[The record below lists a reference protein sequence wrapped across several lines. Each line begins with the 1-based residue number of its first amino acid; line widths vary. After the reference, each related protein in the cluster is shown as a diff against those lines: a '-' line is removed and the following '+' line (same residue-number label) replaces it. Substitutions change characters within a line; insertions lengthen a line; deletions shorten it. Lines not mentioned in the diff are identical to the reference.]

1 MNRPLLFALLLTAI
15 FATTTT
21 AWTCNSTKIVNWMNS
36 CDKLG
41 SDDEKCKNRA
51 CHSALHYLVEG
62 FVRDCYVQSGLGPAS
77 ELDKYIDLDNYCHGE
92 TPAPKPVPTT
102 TTPVPTT
109 TTPVPTTTTP
119 VPTTSTPKPFPTTTT
134 ALKWCNTTK
143 VANWMNSCDKLGSN
157 DEKCKNRACHSALH
171 YIVDKIVR
179 DCYVQSG
186 MGPVSDLDKY
196 IVLSNYCHNQ
206 PPAPKPVRTTTT
218 PVPTTT
224 TVAPTTVV
232 PTIAPTST
240 PVACGTVE

>member
-21 AWTCNSTKIVNWMNS
+21 AWTCNSTKIVNWRAS

-77 ELDKYIDLDNYCHGE
+77 DLDKYIDLDNYCHGE

-119 VPTTSTPKPFPTTTT
+119 VPTTTTLVPTTSTTPPTTTAAPTTTT
-134 ALKWCNTTK
+134 N
-143 VANWMNSCDKLGSN
+143 
-157 DEKCKNRACHSALH
+157 
-171 YIVDKIVR
+171 
-179 DCYVQSG
+179 
-186 MGPVSDLDKY
+186 
-196 IVLSNYCHNQ
+196 
-206 PPAPKPVRTTTT
+206 
-218 PVPTTT
+218 
-224 TVAPTTVV
+224 VAPTTVV